1 MKKEIKTRQIKRLIA
16 KAVPAVLILI
26 ALIVAAVEYF
36 GTKQTTND
44 LSSLMSVSFI
54 DVGQG
59 DCELIQCSGV
69 NILIDGGEAAT
80 ADFVVSELK
89 SKGVEKLDL
98 YIISHPHSDHMGAAS
113 KIIDSFTVDKFVTT
127 DFSEMNTPTSTIYE
141 NMLDSLEKQPD
152 CQYITVKAGDTFEVG
167 ELSFLVVS
175 PSEETTDYNNMSIV
189 VRVDYKNTRFLFT
202 GDAEEEIEK
211 EIIANG
217 YDIKANVLKVGHHG
231 SSTSTCAE
239 FLKAVSPEYAV
250 ISCGADNSYGH
261 PHKETTDLL
270 KRCNVTYF
278 RTDESGTI
286 TLYSDGNKIITEDN
300 AA

>member
-1 MKKEIKTRQIKRLIA
+1 MKKEIKTRNIKRLIV
-16 KAVPAVLILI
+16 KTVPAVLILTV
-26 ALIVAAVEYF
+26 LIVLAVEYF
-36 GTKQTTND
+36 GSRQNTAD
-44 LSSLMSVSFI
+44 LSSLMRVSFI

-59 DCELIQCSGV
+59 DCELIQFGGV
-69 NILIDGGEAAT
+69 NVLIDGGEAAT

-89 SKGVEKLDL
+89 SKGVEKLDI

-113 KIIDSFTVDKFVTT
+113 KIIDSFVVERFVTT
-127 DFSEMNTPTSTIYE
+127 DFSEMNTPTSPIYE
-141 NMLDSLEKQPD
+141 SMLDSLEKQTASEF
-152 CQYITVKAGDTFEVG
+152 ITVKAGDTFEAG
-167 ELSFLVVS
+167 ELSFFVVS

-189 VRVDYKNTRFLFT
+189 LRVDYKNTRFLFT

-217 YDIKANVLKVGHHG
+217 YDIKADVLKIGHHG

-270 KRCNVTYF
+270 KRCNITYY
-278 RTDESGTI
+278 RTDESGTVTI
-286 TLYSDGNKIITEDN
+286 YSDGNKIITEDD